1 MNSGETP
8 SPSNADT
15 FRCQARSCM
24 ERCSM
29 ASSTDNA
36 KEIRY
41 EVQELE
47 NMPWEIMFTFPT
59 HM

>member
-8 SPSNADT
+8 SPSYADT
-15 FRCQARSCM
+15 FRCHARSCM

-29 ASSTDNA
+29 ASSTDSA
-36 KEIRY
+36 KGIRY

-47 NMPWEIMFTFPT
+47 NMPWKIMFTFST